1 MIDINRLD
9 EIIKRDLNNIEAYPF
24 MVIANIG
31 KFRRRSNSSFRA

>member
-9 EIIKRDLNNIEAYPF
+9 EIIKRDLNNIESYPF

-31 KFRRRSNSSFRA
+31 KLQRRSNSSFRA